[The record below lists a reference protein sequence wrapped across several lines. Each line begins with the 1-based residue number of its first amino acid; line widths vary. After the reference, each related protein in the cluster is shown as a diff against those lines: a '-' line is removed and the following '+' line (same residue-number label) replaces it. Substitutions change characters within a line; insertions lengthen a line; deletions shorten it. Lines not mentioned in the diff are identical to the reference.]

1 MPNDEERKEQILIIF
16 KLLLICICTM
26 AYAWGGMEMKWLRRF
41 LAPALCGAGCLY
53 FSRDW
58 RSLMKMPLLG
68 LASSIGYGADS
79 LWLKL
84 LKRAYVALAFILGAN
99 SYEIYQAIRKK
110 SRLWVWI
117 GFSAAVILLA
127 YILLGVWN
135 PLSARLEET
144 ILGLVVYTMAIMPV
158 KRR

>member
-1 MPNDEERKEQILIIF
+1 MMNEEERKEQILIIF
-16 KLLLICICTM
+16 KLLLIIICTL
-26 AYAWGGMEMKWLRRF
+26 AYAYGGMGMKWLRRF

-68 LASSIGYGADS
+68 LASSIGYGADVM
-79 LWLKL
+79 WLKIF
-84 LKRAYVALAFILGAN
+84 KRAYVAVAFILGAN

-110 SRLWVWI
+110 PRLWVWI
-117 GFSAAVILLA
+117 GFSSTVILLA
-127 YILLGVWN
+127 YIMLGVWN

-144 ILGLVVYTMAIMPV
+144 ILGLIVYSIAIIPI